1 MENIQEIGG
10 KNPKRVFDE
19 FYSKH
24 CNVVFSVSSGAYGII
39 DYKKEYPNVSFH
51 IQVHGSA
58 WENLFQKSSLEL
70 SKAF

>member
-10 KNPKRVFDE
+10 KNQRSFDE

-39 DYKKEYPNVSFH
+39 DYKKSTLMSVF
-51 IQVHGSA
+51 IFRFMVALG
-58 WENLFQKSSLEL
+58 ENLFQKSSLEL